1 MEKSELIKIAIVD
14 DEALFLDGLIL
25 ILNQATNFQI
35 TVSDTNAVNF
45 LDKLHEINKDQ
56 FPDVVLLDIQMKP
69 INGFELVEK
78 LKNMYPELHI
88 IVVSSHYKHAVFQHM
103 IKLGIAAF
111 LPKNT
116 SKDKLIYAIQQVH
129 QTGVYFSEHDQE
141 MLVSLIQSNTKNRFF
156 NLTSDLTNREI
167 EVLKL
172 ICLEHTNSD
181 IADKLFLSKRTVE
194 SHRQRIMEKTGVK
207 NTVGL
212 VMYALCNDI
221 HSLDI
226 TKFHA

>member
-14 DEALFLDGLIL
+14 DEALFLDGLVL

-35 TVSDTNAVNF
+35 TVSDTNAGNF
-45 LDKLHEINKDQ
+45 LVKLQEINKDQ

-111 LPKNT
+111 LPKNA

-129 QTGVYFSEHDQE
+129 KTGVYFSEHDQE

-156 NLTSDLTNREI
+156 NLTHDLTNREI
-167 EVLKL
+167 EVLKF

-181 IADKLFLSKRTVE
+181 IANKLFLSKRTVE

-221 HSLDI
+221 HSLDV

>member
-1 MEKSELIKIAIVD
+1 MEKNELIKIAIID
-14 DEALFLDGLIL
+14 DEVLFLDGLIL
-25 ILNQATNFQI
+25 ILNQVTNFHI
-35 TVSDTNAVNF
+35 TLSDTDPNSF
-45 LDKLHEINKDQ
+45 LEKLNTINENL
-56 FPDVVLLDIQMKP
+56 FPNVVLLDIQMKP

-78 LKNMYPELHI
+78 IKDKYPELHV
-88 IVVSSHYKHAVFQHM
+88 IVVSSHYRHAVFQHM

-111 LPKNT
+111 LPKNA
-116 SKDKLIYAIQQVH
+116 SKDNLIHAIKQVH
-129 QTGVYFSEHDQE
+129 QTGVYFSDHDQE
-141 MLVSLIQSNTKNRFF
+141 ILVSLAQSNTKSRFF
-156 NLTSDLTNREI
+156 NLTNDLTNREI

-172 ICLEHTNSD
+172 ICLENTNSD

-212 VMYALCNDI
+212 VMYALCNNI